1 MSQDK
6 SKETGL
12 VSMHSEWVGKSYV
25 RTVARRVGKSATLM
39 VDVTEYADR
48 PSKKRASAAARH
60 AAREASATP
69 VKAPAGSVIFEHES
83 VRQTNR
89 LDEDGNLV
97 PLRTRMR
104 TTTFAFRIR
113 NLTETGQK
121 RKRNNEAARQRAKA
135 RRWRGDLPA

>member
-12 VSMHSEWVGKSYV
+12 VSMYSEWVGKSYV

-48 PSKKRASAAARH
+48 PSKKRASVAAR
-60 AAREASATP
+60 RASAA
-69 VKAPAGSVIFEHES
+69 VKLSELDAGRSASRPSAGTVIFEHES
-83 VRQTNR
+83 VKQTNR

-104 TTTFAFRIR
+104 TTTFAFGI
-113 NLTETGQK
+113 
-121 RKRNNEAARQRAKA
+121 
-135 RRWRGDLPA
+135 

>member
-83 VRQTNR
+83 VKATNR
-89 LDEDGNLV
+89 PDNDGNLV

-104 TTTFAFRIR
+104 TTTFAFGI
-113 NLTETGQK
+113 
-121 RKRNNEAARQRAKA
+121 
-135 RRWRGDLPA
+135 

>member
-48 PSKKRASAAARH
+48 PSKQRAATVAKQAARSAGTSG
-60 AAREASATP
+60 AA
-69 VKAPAGSVIFEHES
+69 SVIFEHES
-83 VRQTNR
+83 VKATNR
-89 LDEDGNLV
+89 LDDDGNLV

-104 TTTFAFRIR
+104 TTTFAF
-113 NLTETGQK
+113 GV
-121 RKRNNEAARQRAKA
+121 
-135 RRWRGDLPA
+135 